1 MSARKP
7 ETPESES
14 DQEPAPGAETAPELT
29 PEEADEVGGE
39 EAGEEADEE
48 AETAE
53 VEVEAGEEA
62 DLEAEM
68 AQLKDQL
75 LRALAETEN
84 LRRRGQREREET
96 ARYAAAPL
104 IRDLLSV
111 ADNLRRALDSLPP
124 DAALGDESL
133 KPLLDGVEMTERE
146 LQSIFERHDIVK
158 LDPVGER
165 LDPHR
170 HEAMFEVPDP
180 GQPAGTIVQV
190 IQVGYMLHDRL
201 LRPARVGVAK
211 GGPPAKEPAPETEA
225 AAGEEQETDPDNGTG
240 NGTGN
245 GTAAPGS
252 RVDTS
257 A

>member
-1 MSARKP
+1 MSASKP

-14 DQEPAPGAETAPELT
+14 EPEPAPAAEAAPE
-29 PEEADEVGGE
+29 PE
-39 EAGEEADEE
+39 EAGEEAADDAEAESAE
-48 AETAE
+48 AETE
-53 VEVEAGEEA
+53 GEA
-62 DLEAEM
+62 DLEAEV
-68 AQLKDQL
+68 ARLKDQL

-124 DAALGDESL
+124 GAASGDESL
-133 KPLLDGVEMTERE
+133 QTLLDGVEMTERE
-146 LQSIFERHDIVK
+146 LQSIFERHNIVK

-170 HEAMFEVPDP
+170 HEAMFEIP
-180 GQPAGTIVQV
+180 GADQPAGTIVQV
-190 IQVGYMLHDRL
+190 VQVGYMLHDRL

-211 GGPPAKEPAPETEA
+211 GGPAAGEAAEAEPEG
-225 AAGEEQETDPDNGTG
+225 AAGEEPETGPHNGTG
-240 NGTGN
+240 NGA
-245 GTAAPGS
+245 AAPGS